1 MNFVEYITNLAPE
14 GETALVVRQKPQLDG
29 NGQLQTHADGTI
41 KCTWPAFLPTA
52 KIKSDW
58 AIYGNTGSF
67 ILDRFADGKVSASAA
82 NCEYVLVMMLDDI
95 GTKSKEPPLA
105 PTWVMETSEG
115 SYQWGYA
122 FSDQPS
128 KGDFTAAIKAIAK
141 AGYTDPG
148 ATNAVR
154 NFRLPGS
161 INLKP
166 GRNNF
171 ASRLVEFHPERE
183 YTLPEICDAL
193 DVVPDPADTATN
205 VAIRLADTGKDSV
218 VTWLNEQGMILSA
231 ANGEGW
237 MGIVCPNNA
246 EHTDGNIEGRYKPLD
261 RSFCCLHGHCVDFS
275 SQMFL
280 DWVAD
285 NGGPTVDHGLRD
297 ELLAEKMNM
306 ALSKLTPNDV
316 YRDTAA
322 ELIAEVERKE
332 LGRIEKANWYERFA
346 YIQDDESYF
355 DLQDRRE
362 VSRQTF
368 NALFRHVPCKSIH
381 TGRKIEASVCF
392 DENRQ
397 AMGAKALVG
406 ITYAAGEDVLVS
418 RDGDLFGNRWR
429 DARPETQ
436 SKKASIEDIS
446 LWMDHCKA
454 LVPEQAELDHILD
467 VMAFK
472 VQHPEIKVNHAIL
485 HAGDE
490 GSGKDTFWAP
500 FIWAICGDHLKN
512 RGIMDNN
519 SVNSQWGYQLES
531 EILIINELKEPD
543 AATRRQLANQLKPII
558 AAPPEMLPINRKG
571 LHPYM
576 MANRLFVL
584 AFSNDPVPISLA
596 SQDRRWF
603 CVWST
608 APRMESQKASAIWNW
623 YRQGGF
629 AAIARWLND
638 RDISK
643 FNPAAAPAMTEFK
656 TNLIEHGMSMAE
668 SFLVEMMR
676 ERRGEFSAGVV
687 GSPFHSLCD
696 RVAGQAPAGVKV
708 PQAALLHALKEA
720 GWVDCGRLMSRDYP
734 AKKHIYAAPDVAQQL
749 SKSELRRAVEAP
761 AAPHLVRVK

>member
-1 MNFVEYITNLAPE
+1 
-14 GETALVVRQKPQLDG
+14 
-29 NGQLQTHADGTI
+29 
-41 KCTWPAFLPTA
+41 
-52 KIKSDW
+52 
-58 AIYGNTGSF
+58 
-67 ILDRFADGKVSASAA
+67 
-82 NCEYVLVMMLDDI
+82 
-95 GTKSKEPPLA
+95 
-105 PTWVMETSEG
+105 
-115 SYQWGYA
+115 
-122 FSDQPS
+122 
-128 KGDFTAAIKAIAK
+128 
-141 AGYTDPG
+141 
-148 ATNAVR
+148 
-154 NFRLPGS
+154 
-161 INLKP
+161 
-166 GRNNF
+166 
-171 ASRLVEFHPERE
+171 
-183 YTLPEICDAL
+183 
-193 DVVPDPADTATN
+193 
-205 VAIRLADTGKDSV
+205 
-218 VTWLNEQGMILSA
+218 
-231 ANGEGW
+231 
-237 MGIVCPNNA
+237 
-246 EHTDGNIEGRYKPLD
+246 
-261 RSFCCLHGHCVDFS
+261 
-275 SQMFL
+275 
-280 DWVAD
+280 
-285 NGGPTVDHGLRD
+285 
-297 ELLAEKMNM
+297 
-306 ALSKLTPNDV
+306 
-316 YRDTAA
+316 
-322 ELIAEVERKE
+322 
-332 LGRIEKANWYERFA
+332 
-346 YIQDDESYF
+346 
-355 DLQDRRE
+355 
-362 VSRQTF
+362 
-368 NALFRHVPCKSIH
+368 
-381 TGRKIEASVCF
+381 
-392 DENRQ
+392 
-397 AMGAKALVG
+397 MGAKALVG